1 MTSWKVGKGQ
11 RTGEHQTSKHQ
22 NQRQCKPDILEAHVQ
37 QRVFWCG
44 NASPHTLYI
53 HTAEEEMNTG
63 TLRGDK
69 KDVFLHYGQKTLE
82 HRQMGAL
89 TKGERPEISLPG
101 FHRPSQGWI
110 WKST

>member
-69 KDVFLHYGQKTLE
+69 KDVF
-82 HRQMGAL
+82 
-89 TKGERPEISLPG
+89 
-101 FHRPSQGWI
+101 
-110 WKST
+110 